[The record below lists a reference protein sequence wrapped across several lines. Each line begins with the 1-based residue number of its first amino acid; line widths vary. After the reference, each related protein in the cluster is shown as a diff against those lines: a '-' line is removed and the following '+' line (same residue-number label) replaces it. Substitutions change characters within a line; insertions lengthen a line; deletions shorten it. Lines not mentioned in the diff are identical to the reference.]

1 MAGMLIQ
8 IGQRVM
14 QVDPARAMELVRS
27 GVARMLPPGMQTA
40 GSQAAGA
47 QASGPFYGGFTT
59 NLPPALQRPGLVGRG
74 AAGAIGAGAM
84 ALRGGE
90 ETPRNPMFDEL
101 DRRGTAGAQQ
111 PSTLM
116 DQIMQERSAA
126 PSPFGTLSPMAPTS
140 RAPMMMAAPPLS
152 AQAPTPEAA
161 PNAIPRQ
168 LFDVLSSYG
177 AGAPMSQ
184 PPMRRQVGE
193 MLAGQPEP
201 GYSGAA
207 GQTLMDAMATPSA
220 TVPPIPPSGISPTA
234 YSGYGGQDSPRERMA
249 MAQAPRA
256 PTQLASAAPSVRES
270 FMQRLLSGPNY
281 QSNSVPVVPQAGAQ
295 SVRDIN
301 WGDPENA
308 ADFFRAE
315 RALMGLPEETLRIA
329 GLLG

>member
-27 GVARMLPPGMQTA
+27 GVARMLPPGMQTV
-40 GSQAAGA
+40 GSQAAGQ
-47 QASGPFYGGFTT
+47 QAAGPFYGGFTT

-84 ALRGGE
+84 ALGGG

-101 DRRGTAGAQQ
+101 DSRGTAGAQQ

-116 DQIMQERSAA
+116 DQIMQDRSSAS
-126 PSPFGTLSPMAPTS
+126 SPFGTLSPMAPTS

-152 AQAPTPEAA
+152 VQSPTPEAA
-161 PNAIPRQ
+161 PAVIPRQ

-207 GQTLMDAMATPSA
+207 GQALMDAMATPSA
-220 TVPPIPPSGISPTA
+220 TVQPIPPSGISPTA
-234 YSGYGGQDSPRERMA
+234 YSGYGGQDSPRERVA
-249 MAQAPRA
+249 MASAPRA
-256 PTQLASAAPSVRES
+256 PTPLASAAPSVRES

-281 QSNSVPVVPQAGAQ
+281 QSNSMPVVPQAGAQ

-315 RALMGLPEETLRIA
+315 RALMGLPEETLRVA